1 MVLGTWR
8 EGETERER
16 EGKGKGQVHFL
27 IFPTN
32 HTYSVA
38 FSILVGGGSSIHR
51 MHSDIRLS
59 FFFPL
64 SFLHHCMGG

>member
-38 FSILVGGGSSIHR
+38 FSILVGGGE
-51 MHSDIRLS
+51 
-59 FFFPL
+59 
-64 SFLHHCMGG
+64 